1 MGFLRD
7 LLGVKKDES
16 GQREVEEEERKAALR
31 RQIDAFYGIA
41 DSAQVPEGGG
51 GGFFGNFATQ
61 VHDKAMSDN
70 AALADQAAA
79 ARTSLE
85 GENTK
90 LGDATRAYYTDQ
102 LGRTF
107 NEASRNT
114 RFKLARQ
121 GLLGGSEEAFQ
132 QGEVGSDRDLG
143 ATRIDEA
150 VRRAVASLKT
160 QREQERL
167 NAVGLVNAGAGDSAV
182 SAAQTGLR
190 NSLENAN
197 SQQKADIFGDLF
209 SHSADAIAAS
219 NANDNEAARLARFQQ
234 SLNSFFPARTTT
246 SGRVTPSS

>member
-1 MGFLRD
+1 MGFIRD
-7 LLGVKKDES
+7 LLGVKKDDS

-31 RQIDAFYGIA
+31 RQIDAFYGIT
-41 DSAQVPEGGG
+41 DQENVPAPFTLMGAH
-51 GGFFGNFATQ
+51 FDPSQPAI
-61 VHDKAMSDN
+61 ARN
-70 AALADQAAA
+70 ASLAEQAAA

-102 LGRTF
+102 LGKTF
-107 NEASRNT
+107 QEASRNT

-209 SHSADAIAAS
+209 SHSADALAAS
-219 NANDNEAARLARFQQ
+219 NANDNEAARLARFRQ
-234 SLNSFFPARTTT
+234 SLTSFFPASNTT